1 MPQAQRT
8 ASLTASGWVAF
19 VHAQAATNVL
29 QTRLFLVCSLWR
41 HWLDRNGTRVDCPA
55 LVDAMPSIHAQLRL
69 NAREQLLLTS
79 LAVPSD
85 TQLRSTDRVA
95 RLLFHGAHEAAQR
108 EWRRLRGCLLA
119 TVAVT
124 LGTAIADDGG
134 GHVLQTHLLDPGS
147 LVGTFG
153 LAGGDHVPIGS
164 GAGVGG
170 ALGYDC
176 STLVNVERREMV
188 KSREPIAAQGVF
200 STLFLAGFGAMA
212 VSLAVFQD
220 QCDRCLGPV
229 FTDFYKQDVRVRPG
243 HPPALTKAEWLRQQ
257 VWQRLEDAWA
267 VLRSVLGSGD
277 DAALVAMGALSGF
290 ATKVAAL
297 APADRPPTFGSTVAR
312 SAFET
317 WWRNECYQPC
327 ADRVRDTRREVAA
340 FLRLHPFHGVLSEA
354 RRVLPVGDEVM
365 PRLITCV
372 ANHHAQSG
380 GDAQFDALR
389 TLPARMDYFKH
400 LRFV

>member
-1 MPQAQRT
+1 MPA
-8 ASLTASGWVAF
+8 
-19 VHAQAATNVL
+19 
-29 QTRLFLVCSLWR
+29 
-41 HWLDRNGTRVDCPA
+41 
-55 LVDAMPSIHAQLRL
+55 IHARLRL
-69 NAREQLLLTS
+69 NAQEQLLLTS
-79 LAVPSD
+79 LALPSD
-85 TQLRSTDRVA
+85 LHRRSTDRVA
-95 RLLFHGAHEAAQR
+95 RLLFHGAEDAAQR
-108 EWRRLRGCLLA
+108 EWRLRGCLLA
-119 TVAVT
+119 TVAVG
-124 LGTAIADDGG
+124 LGTAVADDGG
-134 GHVLQTHLLDPGS
+134 AHVLQTHLLDPGS

-153 LAGGDHVPIGS
+153 LAGGDHVPIGP
-164 GAGVGG
+164 GAGAGG

-188 KSREPIAAQGVF
+188 KPREPIAAQGVF

-212 VSLAVFQD
+212 VSLAVFPT

-229 FTDFYKQDVRVRPG
+229 FTDFYAQDVRVRPG

-277 DAALVAMGALSGF
+277 DAALVALGTLGAFS
-290 ATKVAAL
+290 TKVSTL
-297 APADRPPTFGSTVAR
+297 PPASRPPTFASTVAR
-312 SAFET
+312 STFET

-365 PRLITCV
+365 PRLVTCV
-372 ANHHAQSG
+372 ASHHAHD

-389 TLPARMDYFKH
+389 TLPARVDYFKH
-400 LRFV
+400 LRSVAAVAQVR